1 MSGLA
6 PGIVQFSGRVYATL
20 DPVRRNAGTSLSLD
34 KLTATGSSG
43 VGIATIGKSA
53 GKWYWE
59 TTINSISS
67 ATADYG
73 KLGVTNILMS
83 SPYSTPSSLG
93 GAGFLATGSS
103 TIGYRGINAAT
114 QAKTNFSGTGNIP
127 VGGNNEIMV
136 ATDVIST
143 ALDFGTNTVSFF
155 RNGQLG
161 CPVNLLPTSSTWYP
175 AYQVLSGTPNS
186 SSVTFNFGQ
195 NAWDSRT
202 EALRSGL
209 LGILYTIG
217 LY

>member
-1 MSGLA
+1 MQGLA
-6 PGIVQFSGRVYATL
+6 PGIIQFSSRVYATL
-20 DPVRRNAGTSLSLD
+20 DPVRRNTNTSLSLD

-43 VGIATIGKSA
+43 VGIATIGKST

-93 GAGFLATGSS
+93 GAGTAVGTV
-103 TIGYRGINAAT
+103 GYRGISDT
-114 QAKTNFSGTGNIP
+114 LQAKTNFAGSSTTIAGINRVMVPDDVVSTTLDCLSRQLSFYLNGEIGCTITLP
-127 VGGNNEIMV
+127 AGG
-136 ATDVIST
+136 
-143 ALDFGTNTVSFF
+143 F
-155 RNGQLG
+155 
-161 CPVNLLPTSSTWYP
+161 TWYP

-195 NAWDSRT
+195 NAWDGRT
-202 EALRSGL
+202 AALRSGL